1 MVNPSIRSAW
11 DGVVLPPAGEAEG
24 VIFQLIGYTIPA
36 AASKRSAL
44 GATRPW
50 LSKPVLT
57 TWLGSLIQ
65 WSQSGFMVTWSR
77 TVWPGIEG
85 YGN

>member
-1 MVNPSIRSAW
+1 MVNPSFRSAW
-11 DGVVLPPAGEAEG
+11 DGVVLPPAGEAER
-24 VIFQLIGYTIPA
+24 VIIQLAGYRIPA

-50 LSKPVLT
+50 LLNLFCT
-57 TWLGSLIQ
+57 TWLLSLIQ

-77 TVWPGIEG
+77 TIWPGI
-85 YGN
+85 

>member
-50 LSKPVLT
+50 LLKPVLYC
-57 TWLGSLIQ
+57 LAGVSN
-65 WSQSGFMVTWSR
+65 
-77 TVWPGIEG
+77 TVVPVGV
-85 YGN
+85 YGNLVANGLAWD